1 MKGGLVLSM
10 VMLGVAAAG
19 AAQAADGC
27 DVPKSEWQ
35 SRDTFRQAL
44 MDKGWEVKSIR
55 TEDGCYEAYAYDE
68 NGDRVEAYFN
78 PKTLE
83 PVRVKEE
90 D

>member
-1 MKGGLVLSM
+1 MKQGLLLSM
-10 VMLGVAAAG
+10 AMLGVVVAG

-27 DVPKSEWQ
+27 DVPNSEWQ
-35 SRDTFRQAL
+35 SKDAFRQAL
-44 MDKGWEVKSIR
+44 MNKGWEVKSLR

-83 PVRVKEE
+83 MVRVKRE